1 MAFIK
6 EESEDMKM
14 EETFR
19 VKHEDTETQRKM
31 PFIKE
36 ESEDVKMEETF
47 RVKYED
53 TEEQTKMAFIKEE
66 SEDVMTEETFSVKH
80 EETEEQTGYTGN
92 IESPVREI
100 FNSHHRRSHDRMPRE
115 AGDIESEMTMFSTS
129 IVEAAALRCGRK
141 ASGACR
147 GGNPQTRWW
156 TPEVKDAVKL
166 KESYRAWLACE
177 TPEAADGGYGGKNSG
192 LG

>member
-19 VKHEDTETQRKM
+19 VKHEDTE
-31 PFIKE
+31 
-36 ESEDVKMEETF
+36 
-47 RVKYED
+47 
-53 TEEQTKMAFIKEE
+53 EQTKMAFIKEE
-66 SEDVMTEETFSVKH
+66 SEDLKIEETFSVKN
-80 EETEEQTGYTGN
+80 EDTEEQT
-92 IESPVREI
+92 EI
-100 FNSHHRRSHDRMPRE
+100 FSSYHRWSHDRMPRE

-166 KESYRAWLACE
+166 KKESYRAWLACG
-177 TPEAADGGYGGKNSG
+177 TPEAADGYRQAKGTAAQVVNGGKNSG